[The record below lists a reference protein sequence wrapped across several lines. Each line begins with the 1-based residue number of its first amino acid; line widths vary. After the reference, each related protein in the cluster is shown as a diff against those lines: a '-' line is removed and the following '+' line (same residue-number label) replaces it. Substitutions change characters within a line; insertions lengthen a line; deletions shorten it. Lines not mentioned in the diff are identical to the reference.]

1 MAKTTK
7 KPRTKRELDVLRDYA
22 CRLFLS
28 GETQRVIAAKTG
40 LTVATVSRWA
50 REENWDARRREQNS
64 SSAAL
69 VNSLMLAAKKISELI
84 ITKLNKGETD
94 DIDGITK
101 LSDNIAKVMASAK
114 RIAKGITKDE
124 IIDVIIDLEQWMMQR
139 AETDEELTPELL
151 TTINSLHKK
160 YIEYISAQEA

>member
-1 MAKTTK
+1 MAKQTK

-22 CRLFLS
+22 FRLYLS
-28 GETQRVIAAKTG
+28 GETQKIIAAKTD
-40 LTVATVSRWA
+40 LTEATISKWA
-50 REENWDARRREQNS
+50 NEDNWERQRKEQS
-64 SSAAL
+64 TSTIAL

-84 ITKLNKGETD
+84 IAKLNKGETD
-94 DIDGITK
+94 NIDAITK

-124 IIDVIIDLEQWMMQR
+124 VIDVIIDLEQCLMQR
-139 AETDEELTPELL
+139 METDDELTPELIS
-151 TTINSLHKK
+151 TINKYHKK

>member
-1 MAKTTK
+1 M
-7 KPRTKRELDVLRDYA
+7 
-22 CRLFLS
+22 
-28 GETQRVIAAKTG
+28 
-40 LTVATVSRWA
+40 ATVSRWA

>member
-40 LTVATVSRWA
+40 LTEATVSRWG
-50 REENWDARRREQNS
+50 REQNS

>member
-40 LTVATVSRWA
+40 LTEATVSRWA

-84 ITKLNKGETD
+84 ITKLNKGEHPEKINVS
-94 DIDGITK
+94 DITRRQT
-101 LSDNIAKVMASAK
+101 LTNIPVMAFLAC
-114 RIAKGITKDE
+114 I
-124 IIDVIIDLEQWMMQR
+124 V
-139 AETDEELTPELL
+139 
-151 TTINSLHKK
+151 NV
-160 YIEYISAQEA
+160 

>member
-28 GETQRVIAAKTG
+28 GETQRVIAATTG
-40 LTVATVSRWA
+40 LTEATVSRWA
-50 REENWDARRREQNS
+50 REQNS
-64 SSAAL
+64 SSVAL
-69 VNSLMLAAKKISELI
+69 VNSLMLAARKISEQI
-84 ITKLNKGETD
+84 ITRLNKGETD

-114 RIAKGITKDE
+114 RIAKGITQDE

-151 TTINSLHKK
+151 TTINGLHKK
-160 YIEYISAQEA
+160 YIECISAQEA

>member
-40 LTVATVSRWA
+40 LTEATVSRWA

-94 DIDGITK
+94 DI
-101 LSDNIAKVMASAK
+101 
-114 RIAKGITKDE
+114 
-124 IIDVIIDLEQWMMQR
+124 IDVIIDLEQWMMQR

>member
-40 LTVATVSRWA
+40 LTEATVSRWA
-50 REENWDARRREQNS
+50 REQNS